1 MMEIPRPSKEVQVE
15 MDAALVEVLAEYRRA
30 PYEGRDPHGLF
41 PHLEQIVRR
50 MYPDWRDFKV
60 TILATAATADIAA
73 DLIVAA
79 RAAEQASASVT
90 WKDI

>member
-1 MMEIPRPSKEVQVE
+1 MQIPRPSQEVVDE
-15 MDAALVEVLAEYRRA
+15 LDAALAEVLAEYARA

-50 MYPDWRDFKV
+50 LHPDWADFKV
-60 TILATAATADIAA
+60 TIMATAATADIAA

-79 RAAEQASASVT
+79 RTAEQESKSVT
-90 WKDI
+90 WREI